1 MRITNN
7 MIVNS
12 YLTSFNS
19 ALERQNKLQ
28 EQLSDGKAIHRASD
42 DPVRA
47 VRSLKYNTNLA
58 ENVQFD
64 QNVKDATSWMETTD
78 SAISEMNSIMTRARE
93 LVVSADGTKSPD
105 SIQAIGKELDGL
117 IDAAVSIGNTQ
128 IGDRYLFAGQMDK
141 MKPLERQTITDPVT
155 KQQVEVVTYNGDTN
169 KISMPSQTGLVNPVQ
184 DSVNLTGVEAF
195 GPAQNYTDTVTG
207 KTTVTLKSLND
218 LIKIKN
224 ELLKNTGA
232 SGVSKSNADGGAA
245 TVGGTYTGEGYQDV
259 VVRISAVTNG
269 TVSGTEFSLDGGTT
283 WNTAENSTFPTFRL
297 SDSTVTPP
305 VATGITIRIADD
317 IANTTGDT
325 YAFHVPKTDVV
336 PDSDWMSSV
345 GLQYVASGHDC
356 ILQAQTSIGAR
367 SASYEMIS
375 NMLLANNTTIT
386 SNLSANEDL
395 DIPKA
400 IIAFK
405 NSENVYNAALAVGSK
420 IMPQSL
426 VDFLS

>member
-7 MIVNS
+7 MITNS

-28 EQLSDGKAIHRASD
+28 EQLSDGKVIHRASD

-58 ENVQFD
+58 ENEQFT

-78 SAISEMNSIMTRARE
+78 SAMSELNSILTRAKE
-93 LVVSADGTKSPD
+93 LVVSADSTKSAE
-105 SIQAIGKELDGL
+105 SMQALGKELDGL
-117 IDAAVSIGNTQ
+117 IDAAVTIGNTQ

-141 MKPLERQTITDPVT
+141 TKPLERQTITDPAT
-155 KQQVEVVTYNGDTN
+155 GLNVEVVTYNGDTN

-184 DSVNLTGVEAF
+184 DSVNLTGIEAF
-195 GPAQNYTDTVTG
+195 GPAQNYTDTVSGT
-207 KTTVTLKSLND
+207 TTVTLKSLND

-224 ELLKNTGA
+224 ELLRTTTLSQSNTSSGTA
-232 SGVSKSNADGGAA
+232 TLGGKYAGNGYADVTARISGVS
-245 TVGGTYTGEGYQDV
+245 GE
-259 VVRISAVTNG
+259 AVTG
-269 TVSGTEFSLDGGTT
+269 VEFSTDGGTT
-283 WNTAENSTFPTFRL
+283 WTAADADTITYPTTFTLGSTGMTMQIAKASGNALGDAYSFRAPVSADGPDEGWL
-297 SDSTVTPP
+297 SDV
-305 VATGITIRIADD
+305 GLRLIAD
-317 IANTTGDT
+317 
-325 YAFHVPKTDVV
+325 
-336 PDSDWMSSV
+336 
-345 GLQYVASGHDC
+345 GHDYT
-356 ILQAQTSIGAR
+356 IQAQTGIGAR

>member
-78 SAISEMNSIMTRARE
+78 SAMSEMNSIMTRARE
-93 LVVSADGTKSPD
+93 LVVSADGTKSTD
-105 SIQAIGKELDGL
+105 ALHALGDELSGL
-117 IDAAVSIGNTQ
+117 IDAAVTIGNTQ

-141 MKPLERQTITDPVT
+141 TPPLTRTTITNAAGES
-155 KQQVEVVTYNGDTN
+155 VEVVLYNGDNN
-169 KISMPSQTGLVNPVQ
+169 KISMVSQTGLVDPTQ

-195 GPAQNYTDTVTG
+195 GPADTMTDASTGNTVT
-207 KTTVTLKSLND
+207 TLKTLND
-218 LIKIKN
+218 LIKVKN
-224 ELLKNTGA
+224 ELLKPN
-232 SGVSKSNADGGAA
+232 
-245 TVGGTYTGEGYQDV
+245 
-259 VVRISAVTNG
+259 
-269 TVSGTEFSLDGGTT
+269 
-283 WNTAENSTFPTFRL
+283 P
-297 SDSTVTPP
+297 
-305 VATGITIRIADD
+305 
-317 IANTTGDT
+317 DT
-325 YAFHVPKTDVV
+325 
-336 PDSDWMSSV
+336 SWMSST
-345 GLQYVASGHDC
+345 GLAYVADGHDY
-356 ILQAQTSIGAR
+356 IIQAQTGIGAR

-375 NMLLANNTTIT
+375 NMLLANNSTIT

>member
-93 LVVSADGTKSPD
+93 LVVSADGTKSPEAL
-105 SIQAIGKELDGL
+105 QALGKELDGL
-117 IDAAVSIGNTQ
+117 IDAAVTIGNTQ

-141 MKPLERQTITDPVT
+141 TKPLERQTITDPAT
-155 KQQVEVVTYNGDTN
+155 GLNVEVVTYNGDTN

-184 DSVNLTGVEAF
+184 DSVNLTGIEAF
-195 GPAQNYTDTVTG
+195 GPAQNYTDTVSGT
-207 KTTVTLKSLND
+207 TTVTLKSLND

-224 ELLKNTGA
+224 ELLRTTTVSQSNTGSGTA
-232 SGVSKSNADGGAA
+232 TLGGKYTGSGYADVTARISGVS
-245 TVGGTYTGEGYQDV
+245 GE
-259 VVRISAVTNG
+259 AVTG
-269 TVSGTEFSLDGGTT
+269 VEFSTDGGTT
-283 WNTAENSTFPTFRL
+283 WTAADADTITYPTTFTLGSTGMTMQIAKASGNALGDAYSFRAPVSADGPDEGWL
-297 SDSTVTPP
+297 SDV
-305 VATGITIRIADD
+305 GLRLIAD
-317 IANTTGDT
+317 
-325 YAFHVPKTDVV
+325 
-336 PDSDWMSSV
+336 
-345 GLQYVASGHDC
+345 GHDYT
-356 ILQAQTSIGAR
+356 IQAQTGIGAR

>member
-7 MIVNS
+7 MITNS

-28 EQLSDGKAIHRASD
+28 EQLSDGKVIHRASD

-58 ENVQFD
+58 ENEQFT

-78 SAISEMNSIMTRARE
+78 SAMSELNSILTRAKE
-93 LVVSADGTKSPD
+93 LVVSADSTKSTE
-105 SIQAIGKELDGL
+105 SMQALGKELDGL
-117 IDAAVSIGNTQ
+117 IDAAVTIGNTQ

-141 MKPLERQTITDPVT
+141 TKPLERQTITDPAT
-155 KQQVEVVTYNGDTN
+155 GLNVEVVTYNGDTN

-184 DSVNLTGVEAF
+184 DSVNLTGIEAF
-195 GPAQNYTDTVTG
+195 GPAQNYTDTVSGT
-207 KTTVTLKSLND
+207 TTVTLKSLND

-224 ELLKNTGA
+224 ELLRTTTVSQSNTSSGTVTLGGKYTGSGYA
-232 SGVSKSNADGGAA
+232 DVTARISGVS
-245 TVGGTYTGEGYQDV
+245 GE
-259 VVRISAVTNG
+259 AVTG
-269 TVSGTEFSLDGGTT
+269 VEFSTDGGTT
-283 WNTAENSTFPTFRL
+283 WTAADADTITYPTTFTLGSTGMTMQIAKASGNALGDAYSFRAPVSADGPDEGWL
-297 SDSTVTPP
+297 SDV
-305 VATGITIRIADD
+305 GLKLIAD
-317 IANTTGDT
+317 
-325 YAFHVPKTDVV
+325 
-336 PDSDWMSSV
+336 
-345 GLQYVASGHDC
+345 GHDYT
-356 ILQAQTSIGAR
+356 IQAQTGIGAR

>member
-28 EQLSDGKAIHRASD
+28 EQLSDGKLIHRASD

-58 ENVQFD
+58 ENEQFT
-64 QNVKDATSWMETTD
+64 QNVKDAASWMETTD
-78 SAISEMNSIMTRARE
+78 SAMSEMNSIMTRARE
-93 LVVSADGTKSPD
+93 LVVSADGSKPAD
-105 SIQAIGKELDGL
+105 ALQALGKELDGL
-117 IDAAVSIGNTQ
+117 IDAAVTIGNTQ

-141 MKPLERQTITDPVT
+141 TLPMERKTITNAAGES
-155 KQQVEVVTYNGDTN
+155 VEVVVYNGDNN
-169 KISMPSQTGLVNPVQ
+169 KISMVSQAGLINPSQ

-195 GPAQNYTDTVTG
+195 GPAETMTDATTGNTVT
-207 KTTVTLKSLND
+207 TLKTLND
-218 LIKIKN
+218 LIKVKN
-224 ELLKNTGA
+224 ELLKTSA
-232 SGVSKSNADGGAA
+232 VSQSNASGGAA
-245 TVGGTYTGEGYQDV
+245 TVGGTYTGTAEQNV
-259 VVRISAVTNG
+259 AVRITADGTGKVTAA
-269 TVSGTEFSLDGGTT
+269 EFTTDGGTT
-283 WNTAENSTFPTFRL
+283 WTAATADTSTDPTTFTL
-297 SDSTVTPP
+297 TGLGVTTQF
-305 VATGITIRIADD
+305 ATNA
-317 IANTTGDT
+317 ANANNDT
-325 YAFHVPKTDVV
+325 YSFRVPYSGAS
-336 PDSDWMSSV
+336 PDTTWIGSTALSLISK
-345 GLQYVASGHDC
+345 SHDY
-356 ILQAQTSIGAR
+356 ILQAQTGIGAR

-386 SNLSANEDL
+386 DNLSANEDL

-400 IIAFK
+400 IIDFK
-405 NSENVYNAALAVGSK
+405 NSENVYNAALAAGSK

>member
-7 MIVNS
+7 MITNS

-28 EQLSDGKAIHRASD
+28 EQLSDGKLIHRASD

-58 ENVQFD
+58 ENEQFT

-78 SAISEMNSIMTRARE
+78 SAMSELNSIMTRAKE
-93 LVVSADGTKSPD
+93 LVVSADSTKSPD
-105 SIQAIGKELDGL
+105 SMQALGKELDGL
-117 IDAAVSIGNTQ
+117 IDAAVTIGNTQ

-141 MKPLERQTITDPVT
+141 TKPLERQTITDPAT
-155 KQQVEVVTYNGDTN
+155 GLNVEVVTYNGDTN

-184 DSVNLTGVEAF
+184 DSVNLTGIEAF
-195 GPAQNYTDTVTG
+195 GPAQNYTDTVSGT
-207 KTTVTLKSLND
+207 TTVTLKSLND

-224 ELLKNTGA
+224 ELLRTTSTVSQSNTS
-232 SGVSKSNADGGAA
+232 SGTATLRGNYAGNGYTDVVARISSVSGEAVTGVEYSTDGGATWA
-245 TVGGTYTGEGYQDV
+245 AADADTTKSPTIFALKSTGMTLQIAEASGNKLGDAYSFRAPVSADGPDEG
-259 VVRISAVTNG
+259 
-269 TVSGTEFSLDGGTT
+269 
-283 WNTAENSTFPTFRL
+283 WL
-297 SDSTVTPP
+297 SD
-305 VATGITIRIADD
+305 
-317 IANTTGDT
+317 
-325 YAFHVPKTDVV
+325 
-336 PDSDWMSSV
+336 V
-345 GLQYVASGHDC
+345 GLQLIAEGHDFM
-356 ILQAQTSIGAR
+356 IQAQTGIGAR

-375 NMLLANNTTIT
+375 NMLSANNTTIT
-386 SNLSANEDL
+386 ANLSANEDL

>member
-7 MIVNS
+7 MITNS

-28 EQLSDGKAIHRASD
+28 EQLSDGKVIHRASD

-58 ENVQFD
+58 ENEQFT

-78 SAISEMNSIMTRARE
+78 SAMSELNSILTRAKE
-93 LVVSADGTKSPD
+93 LVVSADSTKSTE
-105 SIQAIGKELDGL
+105 SMQALGKELDGL
-117 IDAAVSIGNTQ
+117 IDAAVTIGNTQ

-141 MKPLERQTITDPVT
+141 TKPLERQTITDPAT
-155 KQQVEVVTYNGDTN
+155 GLNVEVVTYNGDTN

-184 DSVNLTGVEAF
+184 DSVNLTGIEAF
-195 GPAQNYTDTVTG
+195 GPAENYTDTVSGT
-207 KTTVTLKSLND
+207 TTVTLKSLND

-224 ELLKNTGA
+224 ELLRTSTVSQSNTSSGTA
-232 SGVSKSNADGGAA
+232 TLGGKYTGSGYADVTARISGVS
-245 TVGGTYTGEGYQDV
+245 GE
-259 VVRISAVTNG
+259 AVTG
-269 TVSGTEFSLDGGTT
+269 VEFSTDGGTT
-283 WNTAENSTFPTFRL
+283 WTAADADTITYPTTFTLGSTGMTMQIAKASGNALGNAYSFRAPVSADGPDEGWL
-297 SDSTVTPP
+297 SDV
-305 VATGITIRIADD
+305 GLRLIAD
-317 IANTTGDT
+317 
-325 YAFHVPKTDVV
+325 
-336 PDSDWMSSV
+336 
-345 GLQYVASGHDC
+345 GHDYT
-356 ILQAQTSIGAR
+356 IQAQTGIGAR

>member
-12 YLTSFNS
+12 YLTSFNN

-78 SAISEMNSIMTRARE
+78 SAISEMNSIMTRVRE
-93 LVVSADGTKSPD
+93 LLVSADGTKSPE
-105 SIQAIGKELDGL
+105 SLQALGKELDGL
-117 IDAAVSIGNTQ
+117 IDAAVTIGNTQ

-141 MKPLERQTITDPVT
+141 TQPLTRTTINGS
-155 KQQVEVVTYNGDTN
+155 EVVVYNGDNN
-169 KISMPSQTGLVNPVQ
+169 KISMPSQVGLVNPSQ

-195 GPAQNYTDTVTG
+195 GPAETMTDASTGNTVT
-207 KTTVTLKSLND
+207 TLQTLND
-218 LIKIKN
+218 LIKVKD
-224 ELLKNTGA
+224 ELLKANPDVSWLGSTGLA
-232 SGVSKSNADGGAA
+232 SV
-245 TVGGTYTGEGYQDV
+245 
-259 VVRISAVTNG
+259 
-269 TVSGTEFSLDGGTT
+269 
-283 WNTAENSTFPTFRL
+283 AE
-297 SDSTVTPP
+297 
-305 VATGITIRIADD
+305 
-317 IANTTGDT
+317 
-325 YAFHVPKTDVV
+325 
-336 PDSDWMSSV
+336 
-345 GLQYVASGHDC
+345 GHDY
-356 ILQAQTSIGAR
+356 IINAQTGIGAR

-375 NMLLANNTTIT
+375 NMLLANNGTIT
-386 SNLSANEDL
+386 ENLSANEDL

>member
-78 SAISEMNSIMTRARE
+78 SAISQMNSIMIRARE
-93 LVVSADGTKSPD
+93 LVVSADGSKSPD
-105 SIQAIGKELDGL
+105 ALQAIGKELDGL
-117 IDAAVSIGNTQ
+117 IDAAVTIGNTQ

-141 MKPLERQTITDPVT
+141 TQPLERTTI
-155 KQQVEVVTYNGDTN
+155 KNAAGESVEVVLYNGDNN
-169 KISMPSQTGLVNPVQ
+169 KISMPSQTGLVDPTQ

-195 GPAQNYTDTVTG
+195 GPADTTNALDYTTLPAGEAVT
-207 KTTVTLKSLND
+207 TLKTLND
-218 LIKIKN
+218 LIKVKN
-224 ELLKNTGA
+224 ELLKT
-232 SGVSKSNADGGAA
+232 SSITQSNASGGAA
-245 TVGGTYTGEGYQDV
+245 TVGGTYAGTAEQNV
-259 VVRISAVTNG
+259 TVRITEDG
-269 TVSGTEFSLDGGTT
+269 TGKVDGAEFTTDGGTT
-283 WNTAENSTFPTFRL
+283 WAAAVADASTDPTTFTL
-297 SDSTVTPP
+297 PGLGVTTQF
-305 VATGITIRIADD
+305 ATNAANAD
-317 IANTTGDT
+317 NDT
-325 YAFHVPKTDVV
+325 YSFRVPYSAAA
-336 PDSDWMSSV
+336 PDTTWLGSTGLASV
-345 GLQYVASGHDC
+345 AEGHDY
-356 ILQAQTSIGAR
+356 IINAQTGIGAR

-375 NMLLANNTTIT
+375 NMLLANNATIT
-386 SNLSANEDL
+386 ENLSVNEDL

-426 VDFLS
+426 VDFLR

>member
-78 SAISEMNSIMTRARE
+78 SAISEMNSIMIRARE
-93 LVVSADGTKSPD
+93 LVVSADGSKSPE
-105 SIQAIGKELDGL
+105 SLQAIGKELDGL
-117 IDAAVSIGNTQ
+117 IDAAVTIGNTQ

-141 MKPLERQTITDPVT
+141 TQPLTRTTITNAAGES
-155 KQQVEVVTYNGDTN
+155 VEVVQYNGDNN
-169 KISMPSQTGLVNPVQ
+169 KISMPAQTGLVNPTQ

-195 GPAQNYTDTVTG
+195 GPAETMTDAATGNTVT
-207 KTTVTLKSLND
+207 TLKTLND
-218 LIKIKN
+218 LIKVKN
-224 ELLKNTGA
+224 ELLKT
-232 SGVSKSNADGGAA
+232 SSISQSNANGGAA
-245 TVGGTYTGEGYQDV
+245 TVGGTYTGTGEQNV
-259 VVRISAVTNG
+259 TVRVTEDGTGKIDSAV
-269 TVSGTEFSLDGGTT
+269 FSTDGGATWTAATADGSTDPTTFTLTGLGVTTQFATNAANADNDTYSFRVPYSGAAPDTT
-283 WNTAENSTFPTFRL
+283 WLGSTGLASVAE
-297 SDSTVTPP
+297 
-305 VATGITIRIADD
+305 
-317 IANTTGDT
+317 
-325 YAFHVPKTDVV
+325 
-336 PDSDWMSSV
+336 
-345 GLQYVASGHDC
+345 GHDY
-356 ILQAQTSIGAR
+356 IIKAQTGIGAR

-375 NMLLANNTTIT
+375 NMLLANNSTIT
-386 SNLSANEDL
+386 ENLSANEDL

>member
-7 MIVNS
+7 MITNS

-93 LVVSADGTKSPD
+93 LVVSADGTKSPEAL
-105 SIQAIGKELDGL
+105 QALGKELDGL
-117 IDAAVSIGNTQ
+117 IDAAVTIGNTQ

-141 MKPLERQTITDPVT
+141 TKPLERQTITDPAT
-155 KQQVEVVTYNGDTN
+155 GLNVEVVTYNGDTN

-184 DSVNLTGVEAF
+184 DSVNLTGIEAF
-195 GPAQNYTDTVTG
+195 GPAQNYTDTVSGT
-207 KTTVTLKSLND
+207 TTVTLKSLND

-224 ELLKNTGA
+224 ELLRTTTVSQSNTGSGTA
-232 SGVSKSNADGGAA
+232 TLGGKYTGSGYADVTARISGVS
-245 TVGGTYTGEGYQDV
+245 GE
-259 VVRISAVTNG
+259 AVTG
-269 TVSGTEFSLDGGTT
+269 VEFSTDGGTT
-283 WNTAENSTFPTFRL
+283 WTAADADTITYPTTFTLGSTGMTMQIAKASGNALGDAYSFRAPVSADGPDEGWL
-297 SDSTVTPP
+297 SDV
-305 VATGITIRIADD
+305 GLRLIAD
-317 IANTTGDT
+317 
-325 YAFHVPKTDVV
+325 
-336 PDSDWMSSV
+336 
-345 GLQYVASGHDC
+345 GHDYT
-356 ILQAQTSIGAR
+356 IQAQTGIGAR

>member
-28 EQLSDGKAIHRASD
+28 EQLSDGKAIHRPSD

-64 QNVKDATSWMETTD
+64 QNVKDATSWMGTTD

-93 LVVSADGTKSPD
+93 LVVSADGTKSPEAL
-105 SIQAIGKELDGL
+105 QALGKELDGL
-117 IDAAVSIGNTQ
+117 IDAAVTIGNTQ

-141 MKPLERQTITDPVT
+141 TQPLTRTTITNAAGES
-155 KQQVEVVTYNGDTN
+155 VEVVVYNGDNN
-169 KISMPSQTGLVNPVQ
+169 KISMVSQTGLVDPSQ

-195 GPAQNYTDTVTG
+195 GPADTTNALDYTTAPTGEAVT
-207 KTTVTLKSLND
+207 TLKTLND
-218 LIKIKN
+218 LIKVKN
-224 ELLKNTGA
+224 ELLKASPDTTWLGSTGLASVAEGHDYIIRAQTGLGA
-232 SGVSKSNADGGAA
+232 S
-245 TVGGTYTGEGYQDV
+245 
-259 VVRISAVTNG
+259 
-269 TVSGTEFSLDGGTT
+269 
-283 WNTAENSTFPTFRL
+283 
-297 SDSTVTPP
+297 
-305 VATGITIRIADD
+305 
-317 IANTTGDT
+317 
-325 YAFHVPKTDVV
+325 
-336 PDSDWMSSV
+336 
-345 GLQYVASGHDC
+345 
-356 ILQAQTSIGAR
+356 

-375 NMLLANNTTIT
+375 NMLSNNNATIT
-386 SNLSANEDL
+386 ENLSVNEDL
-395 DIPKA
+395 DIASA